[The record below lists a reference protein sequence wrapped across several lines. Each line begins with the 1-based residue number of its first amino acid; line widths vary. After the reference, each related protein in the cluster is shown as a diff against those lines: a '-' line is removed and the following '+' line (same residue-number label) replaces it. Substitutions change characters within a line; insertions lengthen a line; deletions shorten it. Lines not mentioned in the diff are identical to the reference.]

1 MRAEELAGEPTRYRV
16 EGPASIRV
24 GYDVEAVPTSVGHAL
39 EFRGSAEQL
48 QEASRR
54 LGRPSRSVG
63 K

>member
-1 MRAEELAGEPTRYRV
+1 MQNPH
-16 EGPASIRV
+16 